1 MVHSNASNEIHVR
14 ERYDYDSI
22 KALDKSKPLA
32 KTTRANEV
40 ALASNGRKELVSID
54 FTFAK
59 SAQVV
64 HIEAPWK
71 YA

>member
-1 MVHSNASNEIHVR
+1 MR
-14 ERYDYDSI
+14 ERYDNDSI
-22 KALDKSKPLA
+22 KALNKSKPLA
-32 KTTRANEV
+32 KTTLANEV
-40 ALASNGRKELVSID
+40 ALASDGCKKLVSID

-64 HIEAPWK
+64 HKEAPWK